1 MQASNNLANL
11 THQQTIPMLKAVI
24 LDDETR
30 GSNLLSKK
38 LALFEDQLQVE
49 AIFNDPF
56 KALSKIVEINPDVLF
71 LDVEMPGLNGFQF
84 LEKLG
89 SFSFDVI
96 FTTAYD
102 TYTLEALRLSA
113 VDYLVKPIDE
123 DELHTAIFRLHKRVA
138 ERKKATT
145 DLKPNHNRLALSTAE
160 GVYFVDKTS
169 IVKIEAMSNYSTFYL
184 NDKKKIIVSKTLKE
198 YEGVLNESYFLRIN
212 RSVIANLNYVVKYR
226 KGDGG
231 TLEMLDG
238 DELEVSSSRK
248 EMLMTLLF
256 NEK

>member
-1 MQASNNLANL
+1 
-11 THQQTIPMLKAVI
+11 MLKAII
-24 LDDETR
+24 LDDEAR
-30 GSNLLSKK
+30 GSNLLNRK
-38 LALFEDQLQVE
+38 LAMFEDKLQVE

-89 SFSFDVI
+89 SFSFEVI

-123 DELHTAIFRLHKRVA
+123 DELHTAIYRLQKRVA
-138 ERKKATT
+138 ERKKSTI
-145 DLKPNHNRLALSTAE
+145 DLKPNHHRLALSTAE
-160 GVYFVDKTS
+160 GVYFVDKTN

-198 YEGVLNESYFLRIN
+198 YENVLDETYFMRIN
-212 RSVIANLNYVVKYR
+212 RSVIVNLNYVVKYR

-231 TLEMLDG
+231 TLEMLGG

-248 EMLMTLLF
+248 EMLMNLLF

>member
-1 MQASNNLANL
+1 
-11 THQQTIPMLKAVI
+11 MLKAII
-24 LDDETR
+24 LDDEAR
-30 GSNLLSKK
+30 GSNLLNRK
-38 LALFEDQLQVE
+38 LAMFDDKLQVE
-49 AIFNDPF
+49 AIFNDPY

-89 SFSFDVI
+89 SFSFEVI

-123 DELHTAIFRLHKRVA
+123 DELHTAIYRLQKRVA
-138 ERKKATT
+138 ERKKNITE
-145 DLKPNHNRLALSTAE
+145 LKPNKHRLALSTAE

-198 YEGVLNESYFLRIN
+198 YENILDEAYFLRIN
-212 RSVIANLNYVVKYR
+212 RSVIVNLNYVVKYR

-231 TLEMLDG
+231 TLEMLGG

-248 EMLMTLLF
+248 EMLMALLF